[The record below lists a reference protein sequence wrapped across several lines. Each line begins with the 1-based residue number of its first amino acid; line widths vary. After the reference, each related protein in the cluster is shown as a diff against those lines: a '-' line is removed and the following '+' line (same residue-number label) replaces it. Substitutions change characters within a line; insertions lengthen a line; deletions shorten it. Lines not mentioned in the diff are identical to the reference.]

1 VTKLAPGPKWR
12 AFAAVSLGILST
24 TIDAS
29 IVNIALPAISRDF
42 HASLSAVSWVNLVYL
57 LAVTG
62 SLLLL
67 GQLSDLFGRR
77 GIYISGFAL
86 FSIMALLCGLAPN
99 LQILIVF
106 RALQAIGASMMFA
119 NALAIL
125 ATCFPAGERGR
136 AFGMAAAFASAGV
149 GIGPALGGGLVSA
162 LSWRWV
168 FWFYSPIAMVGTFV
182 AWRAVPRDTVT
193 RRGDPLDLVGAGLTF
208 VCMTSLVLGLKF
220 LPGTTFHLGII
231 LASVSLIAGIVLV
244 WHARNTASPLVSPA
258 FVTDPVLRS
267 STLDA
272 FLGYLALY
280 VYVLLLPFFLIDIL
294 RQPEA
299 LAGLVLTA
307 EPALSIFTG
316 PIGGRLSDRFG
327 SKVLVLIGLGTTGIG
342 LWALGGL
349 SLHSS
354 LWDATWRVAVIGMGF
369 GLFYTPNN
377 SALIGAAPVGRLG
390 VATGIAEVASNLGM
404 AAGIAV
410 GSALVAGA
418 GGGPMVSGPEFAA
431 DFGVAMRVSAS
442 VCLIAMI
449 IGMLWM
455 RTSGPKR
462 YDPRNPSQQ
471 LRDQSA
477 G

>member
-1 VTKLAPGPKWR
+1 
-12 AFAAVSLGILST
+12 
-24 TIDAS
+24 
-29 IVNIALPAISRDF
+29 
-42 HASLSAVSWVNLVYL
+42 
-57 LAVTG
+57 
-62 SLLLL
+62 
-67 GQLSDLFGRR
+67 
-77 GIYISGFAL
+77 
-86 FSIMALLCGLAPN
+86 
-99 LQILIVF
+99 
-106 RALQAIGASMMFA
+106 
-119 NALAIL
+119 
-125 ATCFPAGERGR
+125 
-136 AFGMAAAFASAGV
+136 
-149 GIGPALGGGLVSA
+149 
-162 LSWRWV
+162 
-168 FWFYSPIAMVGTFV
+168 
-182 AWRAVPRDTVT
+182 
-193 RRGDPLDLVGAGLTF
+193 
-208 VCMTSLVLGLKF
+208 
-220 LPGTTFHLGII
+220 
-231 LASVSLIAGIVLV
+231 
-244 WHARNTASPLVSPA
+244 
-258 FVTDPVLRS
+258 
-267 STLDA
+267 
-272 FLGYLALY
+272 